1 MQAVC
6 QSAILALQ
14 ALCVLHAKVDASSQ
28 VHAWITVLPY
38 NYTKKYQV
46 NLYVIVF
53 NVSTL
58 AIHAQIKLH
67 V

>member
-1 MQAVC
+1 MQVVC

-28 VHAWITVLPY
+28 VHVWLTVRPY

-46 NLYVIVF
+46 HLYVIVF

-58 AIHAQIKLH
+58 AIHAQIKRH